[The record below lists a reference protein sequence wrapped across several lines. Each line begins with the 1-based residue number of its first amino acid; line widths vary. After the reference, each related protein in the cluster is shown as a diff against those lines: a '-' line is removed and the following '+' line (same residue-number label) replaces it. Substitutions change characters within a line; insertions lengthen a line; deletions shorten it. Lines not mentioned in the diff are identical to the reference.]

1 MGKIG
6 ALVKNLIVIGHPDKK
21 SFCYNG
27 ILQTIIKRLEYW
39 GEDYHVIDLY
49 EEKFSPSRWYKNEKD
64 VQRYQKLVKE
74 SNRIYFISPVWW
86 FRTTPLLEGFFDQ
99 VFTPGFAYKFQK
111 ITNTYGFPVPL
122 LKDKKVRTYL
132 THGAPALP
140 VLTLYLNSVRLRL
153 EMGVYSFI
161 FGWFRTKTRQFWSVP
176 FVSNKKRVKYLQ
188 QVREDIDKDVK
199 RYYRNEIII

>member
-1 MGKIG
+1 M
-6 ALVKNLIVIGHPDKK
+6 KNLIVIGHPSKE

-27 ILQTIIKRLEYW
+27 ILRTIESTLRDY
-39 GEDYHVIDLY
+39 GEEVHVIDLY
-49 EEKFSPSRWYKNEKD
+49 EEKFSPSRWYKNQAQ
-64 VQRYQKLVKE
+64 VQKYQRLVKE
-74 SNRIYFISPVWW
+74 SKRIYFISPVWW

-99 VFTPGFAYKFQK
+99 VFTPGFAYKFK
-111 ITNTYGFPVPL
+111 ALTKTYGFPIPL

-153 EMGVYSFI
+153 EMGVYSFV

-176 FVSNKKRVKYLQ
+176 FVTQEKRQKYLSSI
-188 QVREDIDKDVK
+188 VRDI
-199 RYYRNEIII
+199 RNDICEENVSTLIP